1 MELNYH
7 SIEALLNAAKENNC
21 RLSQLVLTQQAEQME
36 LPEQEIYEKMRQNY
50 QVMASCIQ
58 PGSAPDLK
66 STSGLTGGDAYRM
79 RTAVEQGKNLTGPLL
94 GGALYRAL
102 AVSELNASM
111 GRIVAAPT
119 AGSCGIVPA
128 AVLTMQEQ
136 YKLTERECVMSL
148 FTASAVGILER

>member
-1 MELNYH
+1 
-7 SIEALLNAAKENNC
+7 
-21 RLSQLVLTQQAEQME
+21 
-36 LPEQEIYEKMRQNY
+36 
-50 QVMASCIQ
+50 
-58 PGSAPDLK
+58 
-66 STSGLTGGDAYRM
+66 M

-136 YKLTERECVMSL
+136 YQLTEEECVMSL
-148 FTASAVGILER
+148 FTASAVGMVIANNAKDLYGALLVVGIMAHIAIQVILNIAVVTNSIPNTGITLPFISYGGTSASFLLAEMGLALSVSRGIQLEG

>member
-1 MELNYH
+1 MDLNYH
-7 SIEALLNAAKENNC
+7 SMESLLEAAKENNC
-21 RLSQLVLTQQAEQME
+21 RLSALVLEQQAEQME
-36 LPEQEIYEKMRQNY
+36 LPKQEIYEKMRENY
-50 QVMASCIQ
+50 RVMASCIQ

-79 RTAVEQGKNLTGPLL
+79 RTVVEQGKNLTGPLL

-128 AVLTMQEQ
+128 CLLYTSDAADD
-136 YKLTERECVMSL
+136 S
-148 FTASAVGILER
+148 

>member
-1 MELNYH
+1 MQLKKITAACP
-7 SIEALLNAAKENNC
+7 SWSLLSRQSRWSC
-21 RLSQLVLTQQAEQME
+21 
-36 LPEQEIYEKMRQNY
+36 PEQEIYEKMRQNY

-111 GRIVAAPT
+111 GRNRGGAYSRKLRNR
-119 AGSCGIVPA
+119 AGSSADHAGAVQAYREGMRHVPFYCIRSGNGNR
-128 AVLTMQEQ
+128 Q
-136 YKLTERECVMSL
+136 
-148 FTASAVGILER
+148 